1 MVSIR
6 GPLSVA
12 DTSST
17 DAGGIYGWL
26 FEVRGQAILRERA
39 TRNDVVLVLP
49 LMVARCWPVMKILCM
64 PHVHGLR
71 SPYVKVGRL
80 VYFGRM
86 LDKIRLHAMGKL
98 PPEYQTNLGDAQP
111 KLNDGRCCRFLGI
124 EYQALVA
131 RTLEGGTD
139 EEILA
144 WAHALHRRG
153 VRYLES
159 IHDKGWLA
167 R

>member
-1 MVSIR
+1 M
-6 GPLSVA
+6 
-12 DTSST
+12 
-17 DAGGIYGWL
+17 
-26 FEVRGQAILRERA
+26 
-39 TRNDVVLVLP
+39 
-49 LMVARCWPVMKILCM
+49 ARTKILCM
-64 PHVHGLR
+64 PHVPGLR
-71 SPYVKVGRL
+71 SPYAKVGRL

-86 LDKIRLHAMGKL
+86 LDKIRLHAIGKL

-144 WAHALHRRG
+144 WAHAHGTPRTDEECDIWNRFMTKGGWRDDRSARLQQLVAEYGLVGRPIETVFDLFDYDEGRDPATEKPWLH
-153 VRYLES
+153 L
-159 IHDKGWLA
+159 
-167 R
+167 